1 MNPFGLTDR
10 MYRVCTMRAGPWSL
24 LGG

>member
-1 MNPFGLTDR
+1 MNPFGLTGR
-10 MYRVCTMRAGPWSL
+10 MSRVCTMRAGPWSL